1 MLFSFN
7 YRERNYVKWGEN
19 MADLSVKVDIR
30 GADAFSGFTN
40 ILKGV
45 MEDKRVPDEVKQ
57 EITDKINILINKN
70 KED

>member
-1 MLFSFN
+1 
-7 YRERNYVKWGEN
+7 

-30 GADAFSGFTN
+30 GADAFSGFIN

-45 MEDKRVPDEVKQ
+45 IEDSRVPDVVKND
-57 EITDKINILINKN
+57 IKNKVNDLIEKN

>member
-1 MLFSFN
+1 
-7 YRERNYVKWGEN
+7 

-30 GADAFSGFTN
+30 GADAFSGFIN

-45 MEDKRVPDEVKQ
+45 VEDKRVPDEVKQ

-70 KED
+70 EEEQ